1 MRYLA
6 STITWRLKNRR
17 LSVNLA
23 TASCGI
29 HVVCGFSQVELTDH
43 DRTSCRRTCVLWPT
57 GQRSGAMP
65 FARRILVEI
74 EGRLPAEHT
83 LMSGPDFSPIAAELA
98 AH

>member
-1 MRYLA
+1 
-6 STITWRLKNRR
+6 
-17 LSVNLA
+17 
-23 TASCGI
+23 
-29 HVVCGFSQVELTDH
+29 
-43 DRTSCRRTCVLWPT
+43 
-57 GQRSGAMP
+57 MP